1 MYVLDFRSMSKEELI
16 KICEQ
21 FRQYIEYNLGRQVDS
36 NELLNNI
43 LRARASGLSMEKIG
57 QKYGISRQRVHQI
70 LNKNKGQDKSL

>member
-57 QKYGISRQRVHQI
+57 AKYGISRQRVHQI

>member
-16 KICEQ
+16 NICEQ

-57 QKYGISRQRVHQI
+57 DKYGISRQRVHQI
-70 LNKNKGQDKSL
+70 LNKNKKQDKSL